1 MQNLVTVD
9 AASATAPAMPSAD
22 TAYGRQLLAE
32 QTIGFRI
39 MRQTE
44 IAPGWWGQA
53 VEVGDTGSATVAYNF
68 CREQNAVTM
77 DLNRPKMIQYF
88 ADPIYAEPMSEND
101 RLAHVEGGHV
111 RRTAVVEQP
120 VLPPLPP
127 AGTPARRRAI
137 AQRGL

>member
-9 AASATAPAMPSAD
+9 AASATAPVLPSAD
-22 TAYGRQLLAE
+22 TARGRQLLAE
-32 QTIGFRI
+32 QIVGFRI

-53 VEVGDTGSATVAYNF
+53 VEVGDTGSGKVAHQF
-68 CREQNAVTM
+68 CMEQNRVTM
-77 DLNRPKMIQYF
+77 NLNRPKMIQYF
-88 ADPIYAEPMSEND
+88 AEPIYAEPMSEND
-101 RLAHVEGGHV
+101 RLAHDKASHV

-137 AQRGL
+137 TQRGL